1 MDGIWYSYS
10 ALVGLIGVFLGAIL
24 SFLGTVC
31 SEYVKNYSNP
41 MN

>member
-1 MDGIWYSYS
+1 MVVHMDGIWYSYS

-31 SEYVKNYSNP
+31 SEYVKN
-41 MN
+41 